1 MSFSTLTF
9 INYNK
14 GQYFDFPFLKT
25 PYFKFFEC
33 QSYVAVWL
41 KNLIYILFLFM
52 VTSCNKS
59 TIFDKYSSVKPFW
72 DKDKSIVYDFRIT
85 DTVSPQNLFIKLRT
99 NQSYK
104 FSNLFL
110 KVTLQ
115 YPNGKI
121 QKDTLEYKMAR
132 PDGSMLGQGGMFLK
146 EHKLWYK
153 GHKNQFIFFESGKY
167 NLSIS
172 HAMREQ
178 GNEVA
183 LKMLEGVVDV
193 GFSIESVDL

>member
-1 MSFSTLTF
+1 MTFSTLTF

-14 GQYFDFPFLKT
+14 GQYFTPFFLKV
-25 PYFKFFEC
+25 PYFRFFER
-33 QSYVAVWL
+33 QRDIAVWL
-41 KNLIYILFLFM
+41 KNLIYILFLLII
-52 VTSCNKS
+52 TSCNKI
-59 TIFDKYSSVKPFW
+59 TVFDKYSSVKAFW
-72 DKDKSIVYDFRIT
+72 DKDRSIDYDFKIT
-85 DTVSPQNLFIKLRT
+85 DTVNPQNLFIKLRT
-99 NQSYK
+99 NKSYK

-121 QKDTLEYKMAR
+121 QKDTLEYRMAR

-153 GHKNQFIFFESGKY
+153 GHKEQFIFSESGEY
-167 NLSIS
+167 NLSIF

-178 GNEVA
+178 GNEDS
-183 LKMLEGVVDV
+183 LKNLEGVVDV
-193 GFSIESVDL
+193 GFSIETVEL